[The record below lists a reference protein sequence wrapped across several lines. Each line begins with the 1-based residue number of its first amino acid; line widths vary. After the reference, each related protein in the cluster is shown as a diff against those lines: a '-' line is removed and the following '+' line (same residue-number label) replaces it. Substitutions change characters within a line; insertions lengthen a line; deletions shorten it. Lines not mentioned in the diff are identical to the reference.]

1 MTTQIGPPWTSEG
14 YYEIDHCL
22 VKRHW
27 RNSKLDIQSDPFT
40 NVKANRYMI
49 KIIIRQALKAQEE
62 IHMEPTLKGITVP
75 EGNEDISLLN
85 FNEQIANTLRQKT
98 TRHSTGN
105 YSARSLQ
112 RYGRSC

>member
-1 MTTQIGPPWTSEG
+1 
-14 YYEIDHCL
+14 
-22 VKRHW
+22 
-27 RNSKLDIQSDPFT
+27 
-40 NVKANRYMI
+40 MI
-49 KIIIRQALKAQEE
+49 KVIITQALKAEGE
-62 IHMEPTLKGITVP
+62 IHMESTLKGITIP
-75 EGNEDISLLN
+75 EDNEDISPLS